1 MRAALMLL
9 AALAAEGTPTDAI
22 RERDSEIRAALPPEG
37 KELTEAARKRI
48 EGIVSRIVDTR
59 AMMEAA
65 MGQRWAKLTPKQKKR
80 LLEAFERRFRVAG
93 GAQLETYRET
103 RIAFLPEKREGE
115 VVQVPTRLEVKGERT
130 DVTYAMRQENGAW
143 RIVDIVVDDVSTV
156 ENYRASFARI
166 ISREGVEALI
176 ERLDRGP
183 DAKKS

>member
-1 MRAALMLL
+1 MRAALILL
-9 AALAAEGTPTDAI
+9 AALAAGGTPTDTI

-65 MGQRWAKLTPKQKKR
+65 MGPRWAKLTEKQRKR
-80 LLEAFERRFRVAG
+80 LLQAFERRFRVAG
-93 GAQLETYRET
+93 GSQLESYRET
-103 RIAFLPEKREGE
+103 RVAFLPEKREGE
-115 VVQVPTRLEVKGERT
+115 IVQVPTRLEVKGEQSN
-130 DVTYAMRQENGAW
+130 VTYTMRQDGGAW
-143 RIVDIVVDDVSTV
+143 RIVDIVVDEVSTV

-166 ISREGVEALI
+166 IAREGVEALI

-183 DAKKS
+183 EAKKS